1 MNFIADTPED
11 VSGWV
16 EGMKIT
22 VVQEKNIKFI
32 GFIITIFFLQLRN
45 SFKLVVVDKSWEE
58 NSDLNEFETLSEA
71 QPSAA

>member
-32 GFIITIFFLQLRN
+32 GFIITIFFYN
-45 SFKLVVVDKSWEE
+45 CETA
-58 NSDLNEFETLSEA
+58 LN
-71 QPSAA
+71 

>member
-1 MNFIADTPED
+1 MD
-11 VSGWV
+11 GWKV
-16 EGMKIT
+16 RKRTGN
-22 VVQEKNIKFI
+22 NIKFI
-32 GFIITIFFLQLRN
+32 NQLLFFLQLRN